1 MHTSCTGK
9 ELARNVCGQRIVVS
23 GKFLDDDD
31 IVYETS
37 IPILKLLTNIYME
50 EFNNFTTS
58 FMLKPISTHGNFH
71 TQKLI
76 HSDIFGL

>member
-37 IPILKLLTNIYME
+37 IPSLKLLTNMYME
-50 EFNNFTTS
+50 EFNNFTAS
-58 FMLKPISTHGNFH
+58 FMLKPVLTQGNLH
-71 TQKLI
+71 TQKLAY
-76 HSDIFGL
+76 